1 MPLPIILNPT
11 TMPHTSQNH
20 SVNQAMPGIK
30 QVQHTS
36 PLKLAHDLG
45 LAILSNQL
53 EITIQ
58 PKISLITFQTTGYE
72 VLLRWNHPH
81 IGLIP
86 ADRWIKIAQ
95 DYDLINKLT
104 FWLVN
109 EVILMQKKALQQEG
123 TPSLPYAINISPTT
137 LTPHFAQQ
145 ILAILKSHQVPTSLL
160 EVEITEAV
168 EFDDYKSLST
178 AIEILRQQGI
188 KVGLD
193 DFGAAYATMRTLDEL
208 TVDELKIDKSLVQST
223 NKASK
228 IILKNIVNL
237 AHEMGLSIVFEGI
250 ETQEQLNVAK
260 ELGVHKGQGYLFSK
274 PHLVTREH
282 PLPPQSQNNNI
293 LNGSL
298 NLAS

>member
-1 MPLPIILNPT
+1 MLLPIISNTTTPT
-11 TMPHTSQNH
+11 PQNH

-36 PLKLAHDLG
+36 PVKLAHDLG

-58 PKISLITFQTTGYE
+58 PKICLSSFQTIGYE
-72 VLLRWNHPH
+72 VLTRWIHPH

-109 EVILMQKKALQQEG
+109 EVILMQKKALQQ
-123 TPSLPYAINISPTT
+123 TATLPLPYAINISPTT

-160 EVEITEAV
+160 EVEITEVV
-168 EFDDYKSLST
+168 EFDDYRSLSS
-178 AIEILRQQGI
+178 AIEILRQNGI

-193 DFGAAYATMRTLDEL
+193 DFGAAYATLRTLDEL
-208 TVDELKIDKSLVQST
+208 TVDELKIDKSLVQSR

-250 ETQEQLNVAK
+250 ETQEQMHVAQ
-260 ELGVHKGQGYLFSK
+260 ELGVHTGQGYLFAK
-274 PHLVTREH
+274 PHLITREH
-282 PLPPQSQNNNI
+282 PLPSQFQNNDIINE
-293 LNGSL
+293 SL
-298 NLAS
+298 DRAS